1 MKSWISSLAER
12 LLGVSDFK
20 TADVAAISQG
30 LTPARELESPP
41 AARPDDPEPI
51 EILPEYEFVL
61 ELVKKQCP
69 ATFVTGENG
78 IAAALDSASSFLPYP
93 GFRADSPFR

>member
-30 LTPARELESPP
+30 LTPARELETPP

-61 ELVKKQCP
+61 ELVKKTMPRHVRHREKWDCRRP
-69 ATFVTGENG
+69 
-78 IAAALDSASSFLPYP
+78 
-93 GFRADSPFR
+93 

>member
-1 MKSWISSLAER
+1 M
-12 LLGVSDFK
+12 LGVSDFK

-30 LTPARELESPP
+30 FTPTRELETPP

-69 ATFVTGENG
+69 AAFVTG
-78 IAAALDSASSFLPYP
+78 
-93 GFRADSPFR
+93 RAGTGKSTLRNN